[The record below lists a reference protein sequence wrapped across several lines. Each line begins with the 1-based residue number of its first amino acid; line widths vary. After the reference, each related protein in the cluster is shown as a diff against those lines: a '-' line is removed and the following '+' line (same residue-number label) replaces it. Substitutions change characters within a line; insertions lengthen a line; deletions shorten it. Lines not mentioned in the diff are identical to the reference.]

1 MEIMK
6 MIKES
11 LGIEGDLDEK
21 TAKQII
27 QTLDDDIQKAKEEQ
41 EQKEREALAEE
52 NRQWSKRVVKARTSR
67 ANVIQRR
74 KKEQQLKGYSAG
86 RLARLR
92 QLGKIDN

>member
-1 MEIMK
+1 

-27 QTLDDDIQKAKEEQ
+27 QTLDDDIQKAKAEQ

>member
-27 QTLDDDIQKAKEEQ
+27 QSLDNDIQKAKEEQ

>member
-1 MEIMK
+1 

-11 LGIEGDLDEK
+11 LGIEADLDEK

-27 QTLDDDIQKAKEEQ
+27 QSLDNDIQKAKEEQ

-52 NRQWSKRVVKARTSR
+52 NRQWSKRVLKARTSR

>member
-1 MEIMK
+1 

-27 QTLDDDIQKAKEEQ
+27 QSLDNDIQKAKEEQ

-92 QLGKIDN
+92 QLGKID

>member
-1 MEIMK
+1 

-27 QTLDDDIQKAKEEQ
+27 QSLDDDIQKAKEEQ
-41 EQKEREALAEE
+41 EQKEREAQAEE
-52 NRQWSKRVVKARTSR
+52 NRQWSERVAKARTSR

>member
-1 MEIMK
+1 MKITKEIL
-6 MIKES
+6 I
-11 LGIEGDLDEK
+11 
-21 TAKQII
+21 AN
-27 QTLDDDIQKAKEEQ
+27 IQKAKEEQ

>member
-1 MEIMK
+1 MEIMT

-27 QTLDDDIQKAKEEQ
+27 QTLDDDIQKAKAEQ
-41 EQKEREALAEE
+41 EQKERDALADESK
-52 NRQWSKRVVKARTSR
+52 QWSERVAKARTSR

-92 QLGKIDN
+92 QLGKID

>member
-1 MEIMK
+1 MK

>member
-1 MEIMK
+1 

-21 TAKQII
+21 TAKEII
-27 QTLDDDIQKAKEEQ
+27 QSLDNDIQKAKEEQ
-41 EQKEREALAEE
+41 EQKEREAQAEE

>member
-1 MEIMK
+1 

-27 QTLDDDIQKAKEEQ
+27 QTLDDDIQKAKAEQ
-41 EQKEREALAEE
+41 EQKERDALADESK
-52 NRQWSKRVVKARTSR
+52 QWSERVAKARTSR

-92 QLGKIDN
+92 QLGKID

>member
-1 MEIMK
+1 MK

-27 QTLDDDIQKAKEEQ
+27 QTLDDDIQKAEQ
-41 EQKEREALAEE
+41 EHKEREAQAEE
-52 NRQWSKRVVKARTSR
+52 NRQWSKRVAKARTSR

-74 KKEQQLKGYSAG
+74 KKEQQLKEYSAG

>member
-52 NRQWSKRVVKARTSR
+52 NRQWSKRVVKASTSR

>member
-1 MEIMK
+1 

-41 EQKEREALAEE
+41 EQKERDALAYES
-52 NRQWSKRVVKARTSR
+52 RQWSERVAKARTSR

-92 QLGKIDN
+92 QLGKID

>member
-21 TAKQII
+21 TAKEII
-27 QTLDDDIQKAKEEQ
+27 QSLDNDIQKAKEEQ
-41 EQKEREALAEE
+41 EQKEKEAQAEE

-92 QLGKIDN
+92 QLGKID

>member
-1 MEIMK
+1 

-27 QTLDDDIQKAKEEQ
+27 QSLDNDIQKAKEEQ

>member
-1 MEIMK
+1 

-21 TAKQII
+21 TANEITQS
-27 QTLDDDIQKAKEEQ
+27 LDNDIQKAKEEQ
-41 EQKEREALAEE
+41 EQKEKEAQAEE
-52 NRQWSKRVVKARTSR
+52 NRQWSKMVVKARTSR

-92 QLGKIDN
+92 QLGKID

>member
-1 MEIMK
+1 MK

-27 QTLDDDIQKAKEEQ
+27 QSLDDDIQKAKEEQ
-41 EQKEREALAEE
+41 EQKEREAQAEE
-52 NRQWSKRVVKARTSR
+52 NRQWSKRVAKARTSR

>member
-1 MEIMK
+1 

>member
-1 MEIMK
+1 

-52 NRQWSKRVVKARTSR
+52 NRQWSKRVLKARTSR

>member
-27 QTLDDDIQKAKEEQ
+27 QTLDDDIQKAKAEQ
-41 EQKEREALAEE
+41 EQKERDALADESK
-52 NRQWSKRVVKARTSR
+52 QWSERVAKARTSR

-92 QLGKIDN
+92 QLGKID

>member
-1 MEIMK
+1 

-27 QTLDDDIQKAKEEQ
+27 QSLDNDIQKAKEEQ

-52 NRQWSKRVVKARTSR
+52 NRQWSKRVLKARTSR

>member
-1 MEIMK
+1 

-27 QTLDDDIQKAKEEQ
+27 QSLDNDIQKAKEEQ

-92 QLGKIDN
+92 QFGKIDN

>member
-1 MEIMK
+1 

-27 QTLDDDIQKAKEEQ
+27 QSLDNDIQKAKEEQ

-52 NRQWSKRVVKARTSR
+52 NRQWSKRVLKARTSR

-92 QLGKIDN
+92 QLGKID

>member
-27 QTLDDDIQKAKEEQ
+27 QTLDDDIQKAKAEQ
-41 EQKEREALAEE
+41 EQKEREAQAEE
-52 NRQWSKRVVKARTSR
+52 NRQWSKRVSKARTSR